1 MSSHYQKGSRIV
13 GAEIAGEQ
21 VLARQARTAK
31 RWLMTQDRAADFLA
45 DLVFV
50 TLMLLLFVWVGLW
63 TSGSLEPAERFD
75 AATAIQAESRSS
87 KELAQKED
95 DMGSPAKLTMRSSKT
110 SRPNLL
116 YCLRAASLVA
126 LATLLLV
133 GKETSCRIFQYPAGS
148 S

>member
-63 TSGSLEPAERFD
+63 T
-75 AATAIQAESRSS
+75 
-87 KELAQKED
+87 
-95 DMGSPAKLTMRSSKT
+95 
-110 SRPNLL
+110 
-116 YCLRAASLVA
+116 LVH
-126 LATLLLV
+126 
-133 GKETSCRIFQYPAGS
+133 
-148 S
+148 